1 MDTGSMFGFMD
12 IIVLGCGVYG
22 IYSWYML
29 VKKQEIKKAFLLGG
43 DSRVEESTDF
53 QGFADCIGS
62 KLLIVSIAMIVF
74 GAVSAV
80 NDYVQ
85 SLGAVIWIALV
96 GFFGILVWY
105 CVQLRKA
112 NQMYFKKG
120 ASTGSTIKNKALNK
134 K

>member
-43 DSRVEESTDF
+43 DSRVEECTDF

-96 GFFGILVWY
+96 VSLGYWSGTVYSFAKQIR
-105 CVQLRKA
+105 CILRKA
-112 NQMYFKKG
+112 LPLEVPLKTKH
-120 ASTGSTIKNKALNK
+120 
-134 K
+134 